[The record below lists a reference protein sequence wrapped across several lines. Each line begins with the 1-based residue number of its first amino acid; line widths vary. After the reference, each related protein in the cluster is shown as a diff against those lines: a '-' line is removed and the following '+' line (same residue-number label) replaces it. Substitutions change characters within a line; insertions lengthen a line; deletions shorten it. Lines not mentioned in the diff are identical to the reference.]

1 MILSYVCEKKNKL
14 WFMHE
19 LYKVSVVF
27 HWASSLRQGSGFRFW
42 NLTSSSLSSTCHL
55 STRYQISSLP
65 AFYSAVSVRFWD
77 ASLLTFS
84 NGGGKN
90 GLRSGGIRLNLQDLV
105 TDISED
111 FPDCFVPNEMYEY
124 EICLF
129 LSPQRDPGKEMR
141 HNHLVCRGAK

>member
-1 MILSYVCEKKNKL
+1 MKKKSQMILSYVCEKKNKL

-27 HWASSLRQGSGFRFW
+27 HWVSSLRQCSGFRFW

-84 NGGGKN
+84 NGGGKKWPV
-90 GLRSGGIRLNLQDLV
+90 QW
-105 TDISED
+105 
-111 FPDCFVPNEMYEY
+111 
-124 EICLF
+124 
-129 LSPQRDPGKEMR
+129 RDPFESTGLSYRYFWRLSWLFCPKWNVWVWDLFVFVSTEGSR
-141 HNHLVCRGAK
+141 ERNAA